1 MPGPS
6 GEGVTPTTA
15 EALAFVADLD
25 RPELDEGDDH
35 HLRRV
40 LRLRPGSPIV
50 VGDGA
55 GRWRPC
61 RLGPSSLTGLGDV
74 VEEPPPAPEITVA
87 FSIPK
92 AEKPEIVV
100 QKLTE
105 LGADRIV
112 LLRADRTIVRWEGDR
127 ARRHVERLRR
137 VAREA
142 AMQARRPRLPEL
154 AGPVPVAEAA
164 RWPGAT
170 RCDRDGGP
178 LTDAHTTVL
187 VGPEGGWTDAERQLV
202 PAAVTLAPYV
212 LRVETAA
219 IAAGALL
226 GVRRSRSVTA

>member
-1 MPGPS
+1 MGGPP
-6 GEGVTPTTA
+6 GEGLTPATA
-15 EALAFVADLD
+15 EALAFVADLE
-25 RPELDEGDDH
+25 RPQLDEGDEH

-40 LRLRPGSPIV
+40 LRLRPGAPIV

-55 GRWRPC
+55 GRWRTC
-61 RLGPSSLTGLGDV
+61 RLGPSLTDVGEV
-74 VEEPPPAPEITVA
+74 VEDPVKGPEITIA

-92 AEKPEIVV
+92 AEKPEFVV

-112 LLRADRTIVRWEGDR
+112 LMQADRTIVRWEGAR
-127 ARRHVERLRR
+127 AARHVERLRR

-142 AMQARRPRLPEL
+142 SMQARRTRLPDV
-154 AGPVPVAEAA
+154 AGPVPFAEAA

-170 RCDRDGGP
+170 RADRGGAA
-178 LTDAHTTVL
+178 LTSDRATLL
-187 VGPEGGWTDAERQLV
+187 VGPEGGWTEGERRMV

-219 IAAGALL
+219 IAAATLLGAL
-226 GVRRSRSVTA
+226 RSRSVSM